1 MRFFRTLLTVLLALS
16 FSLQTAGGMAR
27 GKCDHTSRTSHQGVA
42 GHIALAAADDPH
54 KGHHM
59 TGHVMPDDG
68 AAKATTKSDSGCN
81 CDCSCQVGHC
91 ASHGT
96 ISVAKA
102 SQFALTGLGDDV
114 RLPLIAVNLT
124 AAHGSGLLRPPSIA

>member
-1 MRFFRTLLTVLLALS
+1 MRFLRTLLTVLLALS
-16 FSLQTAGGMAR
+16 FSLQAAGGMAR
-27 GKCDHTSRTSHQGVA
+27 GKCDHTSRTSHQGAA
-42 GHIALAAADDPH
+42 GHIALASADDPH

-59 TGHVMPDDG
+59 AGHVMSGDG
-68 AAKATTKSDSGCN
+68 TDKPSTEKGSACN

-96 ISVAKA
+96 ISVAKS
-102 SQFALTGLGDDV
+102 SQFVLTGLGDDV
-114 RLPLIAVNLT
+114 RLPLIVVNLT